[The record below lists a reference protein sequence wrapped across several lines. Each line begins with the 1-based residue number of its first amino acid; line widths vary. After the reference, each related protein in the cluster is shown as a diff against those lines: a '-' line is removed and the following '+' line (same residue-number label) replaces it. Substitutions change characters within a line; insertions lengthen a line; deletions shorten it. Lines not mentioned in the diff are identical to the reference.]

1 MQKTAST
8 ILAARSLP
16 FTPLPCMERAM
27 KHHRL
32 FSGILITFAGGILWG
47 FSGVCGQ
54 YLFEEKG
61 VSANWLVPLRL
72 LLAGLTLV
80 LYYAVRLR
88 RRVFAPLLDFSLL
101 PQFLAYSLL
110 GLMLTQYFY
119 FYSIELSNAAVAT
132 VIQYTAPAMILALVC
147 IHERR
152 LPARTE
158 FVALVLAILGV
169 VILATHGE
177 LGRLVISEKALV
189 FCLLSAVCVC
199 VYNLA
204 PRTLNRTYPVVLN
217 LGWGMTLGGVALGLL
232 THCWTLPG
240 VSDASGA
247 AAFVAVVFFGTIL
260 AFSFYMI
267 GVHRIGPA
275 KASLIAAIEP
285 VSAALLAHFWLG
297 TEFVFL
303 DFVGLVLILSCIFLL
318 AKKG

>member
-1 MQKTAST
+1 MKTRG
-8 ILAARSLP
+8 L
-16 FTPLPCMERAM
+16 
-27 KHHRL
+27 L
-32 FSGILITFAGGILWG
+32 FGMLITFAGGVLWG

-54 YLFEEKG
+54 YLFVEKG
-61 VSANWLVPLRL
+61 VSANWLVPQRL
-72 LLAGLTLV
+72 FIAGAALV

-88 RRVFAPLLDFSLL
+88 GRVFAPLRDRALL

-132 VIQYTAPAMILALVC
+132 VIQYTAPAMILAVVC
-147 IHERR
+147 LSERR
-152 LPARTE
+152 LPHINE

-169 VILATHGE
+169 VILATHGD

-204 PRTLNRTYPVVLN
+204 PKTLNRKYPVVLN
-217 LGWGMTLGGVALGLL
+217 LGWGMTLGGVVLGLF
-232 THCWTLPG
+232 TRVWNLPG
-240 VSDASGA
+240 VSDAGGI

-260 AFSFYMI
+260 AFSFYMVGVNLI
-267 GVHRIGPA
+267 GAP

-285 VSAALLAHFWLG
+285 VSAACFAHFWLG
-297 TEFVFL
+297 TDFVFL
-303 DFVGLVLILSCIFLL
+303 DFVGFVLIISCIFLL